1 MLPVTSFK
9 GKMAD
14 SKVVEE
20 LAPEKLAKFSISG
33 SSINSTGVS
42 TDENKPPE
50 QSTKSKGPSRFKV
63 ARVDFAEDVGKP
75 DSEAE
80 QDVNDNKGKNYRRN
94 RQESTCSNFSE
105 LSPQM
110 SQDSYSGTHTG
121 THGYDTHNLKTFGQN
136 TLETLPHMD
145 HYRNL
150 LSATGAMKK
159 RPTLLELH
167 EYDQQVSFI
176 LRVLLLFGLNQENY
190 CKTFSVMAIMICTS
204 TFTCIHV

>member
-1 MLPVTSFK
+1 MTSFSGFPSVTSFK
-9 GKMAD
+9 AKMAD
-14 SKVVEE
+14 SKVVEG

-75 DSEAE
+75 ASEAE

-176 LRVLLLFGLNQENY
+176 LRVLLQ
-190 CKTFSVMAIMICTS
+190 FS
-204 TFTCIHV
+204 

>member
-1 MLPVTSFK
+1 
-9 GKMAD
+9 MAD
-14 SKVVEE
+14 RTDGEE
-20 LAPEKLAKFSISG
+20 LAPEKLAQFSISG
-33 SSINSTGVS
+33 SSINSAGVS
-42 TDENKPPE
+42 IDENKPPE

-63 ARVDFAEDVGKP
+63 ARVDFAEDAGKSA
-75 DSEAE
+75 SEAE

-167 EYDQQVSFI
+167 EYDQQVSFM
-176 LRVLLLFGLNQENY
+176 LRVSLLFGLNPEKY
-190 CKTFSVMAIMICTS
+190 RKI
-204 TFTCIHV
+204 FTITAQVISMFMYVSNQHFIHV

>member
-1 MLPVTSFK
+1 MTSQGHSPFI
-9 GKMAD
+9 GKMAEKGED
-14 SKVVEE
+14 AEK

-33 SSINSTGVS
+33 GSINSTGVV
-42 TDENKPPE
+42 TDENIPE
-50 QSTKSKGPSRFKV
+50 EQPVKSKTPSRFKV
-63 ARVDFAEDVGKP
+63 ARVEFATEVA
-75 DSEAE
+75 SEAE
-80 QDVNDNKGKNYRRN
+80 KDKDTNNETKGKNYRRS
-94 RQESTCSNFSE
+94 RQESTCSNVSE

-167 EYDQQVSFI
+167 EYDQVSK
-176 LRVLLLFGLNQENY
+176 NY
-190 CKTFSVMAIMICTS
+190 MLIMN
-204 TFTCIHV
+204 FWPNF